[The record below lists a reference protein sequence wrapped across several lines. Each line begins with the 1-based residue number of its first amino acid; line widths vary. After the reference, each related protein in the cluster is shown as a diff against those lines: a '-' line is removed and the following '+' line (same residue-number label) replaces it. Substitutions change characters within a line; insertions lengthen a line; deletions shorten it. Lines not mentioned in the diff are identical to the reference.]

1 MYPRIMPLWQG
12 LICSQR
18 GYEMGLINYVSK
30 DKLILYKKEMGNT
43 YAGLSECS
51 LKASNEAVFLSLC
64 HPHLFLAHGC
74 DL

>member
-30 DKLILYKKEMGNT
+30 DKLILYKKEMG
-43 YAGLSECS
+43 ECS
-51 LKASNEAVFLSLC
+51 LKASNEAVFLLLC